1 MEIQAPPAKKSL
13 SLVPGQRAEH
23 TTVARGSQIY
33 KLKMEIEMKIPP
45 VICTFLCVG
54 AFIGVNASSALAA
67 TTNASPSPFPT
78 MLLQAAVE
86 ESRSLSETTSGVWLM
101 TWTNKEKEIRHAV
114 LQLQMNGETVRGTA
128 KLEGGPIK
136 GSFPLTGDVHGNRI
150 SFSVKVYGRQVSFT
164 GTVDGN
170 KMSGTTKEGAPWLA
184 AHQ

>member
-1 MEIQAPPAKKSL
+1 MN
-13 SLVPGQRAEH
+13 
-23 TTVARGSQIY
+23 
-33 KLKMEIEMKIPP
+33 IPP
-45 VICTFLCVG
+45 VICTLVCVG
-54 AFIGVNASSALAA
+54 AFIGVNASSALTA
-67 TTNASPSPFPT
+67 TTDASPSPFP
-78 MLLQAAVE
+78 LLQAAVE

-114 LQLQMNGETVRGTA
+114 LQLQMNGETMSGTA

-136 GSFPLTGDVHGNRI
+136 GSFPLTGDVQGNRI

-184 AHQ
+184 AHH

>member
-1 MEIQAPPAKKSL
+1 MKLP
-13 SLVPGQRAEH
+13 LVII
-23 TTVARGSQIY
+23 TLV
-33 KLKMEIEMKIPP
+33 
-45 VICTFLCVG
+45 CVG
-54 AFIGVNASSALAA
+54 AFITVNANCAFAT
-67 TTNASPSPFPT
+67 TTNASSTQFLT
-78 MLLQAAVE
+78 MLLQAGVE
-86 ESRSLSETTSGVWLM
+86 EGGSSFETASGIWLM

-114 LQLQMNGETVRGTA
+114 LQLQMNGETLSGTA

-136 GSFPLTGDVHGNRI
+136 GSFPLTGDVQGKRI

>member
-1 MEIQAPPAKKSL
+1 MKLP
-13 SLVPGQRAEH
+13 LVIR
-23 TTVARGSQIY
+23 TLV
-33 KLKMEIEMKIPP
+33 
-45 VICTFLCVG
+45 CVG
-54 AFIGVNASSALAA
+54 AFIAVNASCALAE
-67 TTNASPSPFPT
+67 TTDARSSSFPT

-86 ESRSLSETTSGVWLM
+86 ESGSSSETTSGIWLM

-114 LQLQMNGETVRGTA
+114 LQLQMNGETLSGTA

-136 GSFPLTGDVHGNRI
+136 GSFPLTGDVQGNRV